1 MSPILGVLASSKLV
15 ASGSFE
21 SIATLNGTGT
31 SALVTFSSIPS
42 TYKHLQIRTS
52 IRNLTTGTSFRTV
65 YGLLN
70 GDSGTNYTRH
80 GLVGDGSAISISN
93 TAAGSSPGFQMLN
106 AAADGSSTANVMG
119 VAIID
124 ILDYAST
131 SKYKTI
137 RMSTGVDFNGS
148 GRTAIVSSLWL
159 STSAVNSISFE
170 DPVGNGFTTSSTFSL
185 YGIKG

>member
-1 MSPILGVLASSKLV
+1 MRILGVTASSILKV
-15 ASGSFE
+15 TSSYE
-21 SIATLNGTGT
+21 SIASATGTGT
-31 SALVTFSSIPS
+31 SATITLSSIPA
-42 TYKHLQIRTS
+42 TYKHLQIRTN

-65 YGLLN
+65 LGILN
-70 GDSGTNYTRH
+70 GDTGTNYTRH
-80 GLVGDGSAISISN
+80 GLVGDGSAVSNAGNASGSN
-93 TAAGSSPGFQMLN
+93 TAFQILN

-137 RMSTGVDFNGS
+137 RMFTGVDFNGS
-148 GRTAIVSSLWL
+148 GRTALVSSLWL
-159 STSAVNSISFE
+159 STSAINSITFE
-170 DPVGNGFTTSSTFSL
+170 DPVGNGFTTSSTFAL